1 MASFNPANLAT
12 TGLPG
17 KRKRTTNPKL
27 LDGNNMSLDAIRQRK
42 LESSSLPAAS
52 TSNLET
58 TVSAQSSRASYSTN
72 PSRQASVEDIADEDD
87 VVRLNAGQPKNSRFI
102 LESTDNEDKDE
113 DTHPAPKK
121 TWTGKMKTT
130 NRAENEAESCEGGN
144 PAEES
149 DDEELSES
157 RILTHDKLI

>member
-17 KRKRTTNPKL
+17 KRKGITNPKL

-58 TVSAQSSRASYSTN
+58 TVSAQSSRASSSTN

-87 VVRLNAGQPKNSRFI
+87 VVHLNVRQPKNSRFI
-102 LESTDNEDKDE
+102 LESTDDEDE

-121 TWTGKMKTT
+121 T
-130 NRAENEAESCEGGN
+130 
-144 PAEES
+144 EES

-157 RILTHDKLI
+157 RTLTHDKLI